1 MKLTAIQGEGH
12 ETHCYIRGGAWNSLL
27 YKGGGHE
34 THCYIRG
41 GGHETHYY
49 IRGGGA

>member
-1 MKLTAIQGEGH
+1 MKLTAIWGWGMKL
-12 ETHCYIRGGAWNSLL
+12 TRL

-41 GGHETHYY
+41 GDMKLTA
-49 IRGGGA
+49 I